1 MKYYFIKILT
11 DKETNAKNKSIYEY
25 DEEKKAR
32 AGIYSGYSAA
42 LNDASICQVLCML
55 IDEYGSP
62 LTTLTW
68 KDAETVIPQ
77 SIHNHNSDF
86 ISTPP
91 RIG

>member
-42 LNDASICQVLCML
+42 LNDASIYQVLCML
-55 IDEYGSP
+55 IDEYGTV
-62 LTTLTW
+62 LETLTW
-68 KDAETVIPQ
+68 IDPSEPVVEPTTESEVVAE
-77 SIHNHNSDF
+77 SN
-86 ISTPP
+86 
-91 RIG
+91 